1 MENKQKDMNTMNT
14 MNDTMRA
21 RARGTWLGQLTG
33 DALGTTLEFRRRAG
47 LAREF
52 PKGFREV
59 VGGGP
64 FGCEPGQVTDD
75 SELALALARSL
86 VASGDDFDVI
96 ARAYVSWYKSHPID
110 IGHTTRMAFGL
121 AGEITAE
128 RLWAHVERVN
138 GDPGKQANGAL
149 MRVSPLAIWATTHA
163 PERLAELVRLDARL
177 SHPSP
182 NCQES
187 NVAFVVA
194 IADGL
199 NGGTPRSMYEA
210 ALKSVDTD
218 VGREVHGWLVAARTE
233 PPDFDNWG
241 MGWVRVA
248 LQNAFYRLLHS
259 EDFEA
264 AVVDTVMQGGD
275 ADTNGCIVGALCG
288 AAFGELDIPVQWREA
303 VLSCK
308 PRRPDFYWN
317 QDAREL
323 AVALLG

>member
-1 MENKQKDMNTMNT
+1 MENKKDMNDMNT
-14 MNDTMRA
+14 MNDTLRA

-33 DALGTTLEFRRRAG
+33 DALGTTVEFRSRASVEREYPSG
-47 LAREF
+47 LR
-52 PKGFREV
+52 KV

-64 FGCEPGQVTDD
+64 FRCEPGQVTDD
-75 SELALALARSL
+75 SELALALARTL
-86 VASGDDFDVI
+86 VERGADFDAI
-96 ARAYVSWYKSHPID
+96 ASAYVAWCHSSPID
-110 IGHTTRMAFGL
+110 IGGTTLNAFDL
-121 AGEITAE
+121 RGEVSAE
-128 RLWAHVERVN
+128 RLWSNAAELN
-138 GDPGKQANGAL
+138 GHPKRQANGAL

-163 PERLAELVRLDARL
+163 HERLAELARLDAKL

-199 NGGTPRSMYEA
+199 KGGTPRSMYEA
-210 ALKSVDTD
+210 ALKSVDTE
-218 VGREVHGWLVAARTE
+218 VGREVHDWLVAAETE
-233 PPDFDNWG
+233 LPDFDNWG

-303 VLSCK
+303 VLTCK

-317 QDAREL
+317 RDAREL